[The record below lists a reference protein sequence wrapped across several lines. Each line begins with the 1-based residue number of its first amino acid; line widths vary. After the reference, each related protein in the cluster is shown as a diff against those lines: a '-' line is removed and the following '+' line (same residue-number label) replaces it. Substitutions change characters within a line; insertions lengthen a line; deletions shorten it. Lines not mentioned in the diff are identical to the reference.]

1 MLIFTFYLYVIFPIS
16 TCALIFSYFSFFA
29 DCELVILAMA
39 QEWHATLLMQL
50 QVNLDDD
57 EKDEQFLVVL
67 QSSKINVHQM
77 HGGSRP
83 RKQLNIASDRV
94 FGDE

>member
-1 MLIFTFYLYVIFPIS
+1 
-16 TCALIFSYFSFFA
+16 
-29 DCELVILAMA
+29 MA